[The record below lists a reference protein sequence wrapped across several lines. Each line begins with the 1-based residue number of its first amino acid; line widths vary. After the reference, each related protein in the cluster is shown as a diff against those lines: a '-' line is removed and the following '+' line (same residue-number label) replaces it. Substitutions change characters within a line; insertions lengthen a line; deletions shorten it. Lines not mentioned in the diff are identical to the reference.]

1 MMKQP
6 LFVRYLLVC
15 IALCAA
21 FNLRAQTVT
30 IEPFSSNTEHDDF
43 APCLVYH
50 GKLIF
55 ATCDIKGKGQRI
67 MSIEQSNGKWQDAV
81 KLKGD
86 ANDAD
91 HSGVAAL
98 TPDGQLMVFSATN
111 HDVQGMGRTDLYTA
125 RKRDGAWVDVVALGP
140 AVNTASYD
148 AQPSLSAD
156 GRTLFF
162 VSDRPGGQGATDI
175 YTSSWDGTDW
185 SIATPV
191 SGVNSA
197 DGEISPVISADGRTL
212 YFASNR
218 PRGQGGYDIYVATV
232 QGGVASNVR
241 RLREPINTA
250 NDEMFYTAIPNSDR
264 AMLCRT
270 TARGDYDIFNVTP
283 NPFPGEPVTLVEGVV
298 RDRASRAALGAEIR
312 VTDLKTGKQVA
323 ELRSD
328 DATGAYYVTLT
339 AGRTYSITAVAED
352 HIFHSERYD
361 VPPGAKGRTLTKD
374 VDLSR
379 IQGGSA
385 RLLVF
390 FDLDKSELK
399 SESLPELE
407 RVVALMRQAPALRMQ
422 LEGHTDDQGTD
433 DYNDGL
439 SQRRADAV
447 RGFVVNA
454 GIDATRISAKGYG
467 KRRPTASGTTEEA
480 HQQNRRV
487 EMKLID

>member
-1 MMKQP
+1 MKQS
-6 LFVRYLLVC
+6 LLVRSLLLC
-15 IALCAA
+15 ITMCAA
-21 FNLRAQTVT
+21 LLMRAQTVT
-30 IEPFSSNTEHDDF
+30 IEPVASNTEHDDF

-55 ATCDIKGKGQRI
+55 ASCDVKGKGQRI
-67 MSIEQSNGKWQDAV
+67 VSIEQRSGAWMEPVQ
-81 KLKGD
+81 LKGD
-86 ANDAD
+86 VNDAD
-91 HSGVAAL
+91 HSAVAAL
-98 TPDGQLMVFSATN
+98 TPDGQMMVFSATN

-125 RKRDGAWVDVVALGP
+125 RKRNGVWKEVVSLGP
-140 AVNTASYD
+140 AVNSASFD
-148 AQPSLSAD
+148 AQPSLAAD
-156 GRTLFF
+156 GRTLYF

-175 YTSSWDGTDW
+175 YTSSWDGNEW

-197 DGEISPVISADGRTL
+197 DGEMSPVIAADGRTL

-218 PRGQGGYDIYVATV
+218 PRGLGGYDIYVATV
-232 QGGVASNVR
+232 QNGVASNVR
-241 RLREPINTA
+241 RLREPINTEA
-250 NDEMFYTAIPNSDR
+250 DELFYTAMPNSDR
-264 AMLCRT
+264 AMLSRT

-283 NPFPGEPVTLVEGVV
+283 NPFPGEPVTLVEGIV
-298 RDRASRAALGAEIR
+298 RDLSSRAPLGAEVT
-312 VTDLKTGKQVA
+312 VTDLKTGKRVA
-323 ELRSD
+323 QFRSD

-339 AGRTYSITAVAED
+339 AGRTYSITAVSED

-361 VPPGAKGRTLTKD
+361 VPAGAKGRTLTKD

-399 SESLPELE
+399 SESMPELE
-407 RVVALMRQAPALRMQ
+407 RVVALMRESPSVRMQ
-422 LEGHTDDQGTD
+422 FEGHTDDQGTD

-447 RGFVVNA
+447 RTFVVNA
-454 GIDATRISAKGYG
+454 GIDAKRITAKGYG
-467 KRRPTASGTTEEA
+467 KRRPTATGNTEEVR
-480 HQQNRRV
+480 QQNRRV
-487 EMKLID
+487 EMKLLD